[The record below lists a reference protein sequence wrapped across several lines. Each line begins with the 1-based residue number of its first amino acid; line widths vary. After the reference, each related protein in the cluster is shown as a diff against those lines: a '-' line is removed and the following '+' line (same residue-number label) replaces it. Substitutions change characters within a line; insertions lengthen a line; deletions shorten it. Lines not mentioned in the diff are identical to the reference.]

1 MTSTFKIP
9 ELGDG
14 DISGIVVALA
24 VKVGDTVHCGDS
36 LVEVETEKA
45 VLEIPAEIDGV
56 VEGFMVSLE
65 QEVKQGE
72 DFISIKP
79 LAKTD
84 TKAVRDTGKGTEG
97 EAELET
103 NVATAVETEIE
114 IEGEA
119 KRTETPE
126 PQTTPPASQA
136 SESSTDNLSQSQNT
150 ATAPHNKNRQCL
162 PAGPATRRLAR
173 ELGVDLANIS
183 GSGHRGRIDKAA
195 VKAFAKQALQQ
206 QATQSSGNP
215 IQLPPLPDLNAFGPN
230 TRQPMSGIQKAT
242 SRNISHSA
250 TRIPHAY
257 LQRRID
263 ITQLEQGRQQHK
275 AHLKSEGCS
284 LTLTALL
291 CKIIGLAN
299 AQHPIFNSC
308 LDEHSDEIIY
318 REQINVGIAVDTPRG
333 LLVPVINDIAS
344 QSVKDIAGAITQLS
358 EKARAGKLQPADMKG
373 GSVTLSN
380 LGGLGASA
388 VFPIVNWPEVAI
400 LGVGAGE
407 WTPTYVD
414 GDISK
419 APEPRLIMPLTLAF
433 DHRVINGADGA
444 RYLDTLAELCENPFL
459 VMVG

>member
-1 MTSTFKIP
+1 MTSIFKIP

-14 DISGIVVALA
+14 DITGIVVALA
-24 VKVGDTVHCGDS
+24 VNIGDTVRCGDS

-45 VLEIPAEIDGV
+45 ILEIPAEIDGV
-56 VEGFMVSLE
+56 VEGFLVRLE

-72 DFISIKP
+72 GFISIVP
-79 LAKTD
+79 LNKGDAKA
-84 TKAVRDTGKGTEG
+84 AVKTERTEG
-97 EAELET
+97 PAQQ
-103 NVATAVETEIE
+103 VA
-114 IEGEA
+114 
-119 KRTETPE
+119 
-126 PQTTPPASQA
+126 PPAPQID
-136 SESSTDNLSQSQNT
+136 EDSTPDKSPRQNT
-150 ATAPHNKNRQCL
+150 TVLPQSNNRQCL

-173 ELGVDLANIS
+173 ELGVDLADIS
-183 GSGHRGRIDKAA
+183 GSGHRGRLDKAA
-195 VKAFAKQALQQ
+195 VKAFAKQALKQQ
-206 QATQSSGNP
+206 QTQSSLTQ
-215 IQLPPLPDLNAFGPN
+215 IQATPLPNLDAFGPN
-230 TRQPMSGIQKAT
+230 TRQPMTGIQKAT
-242 SRNISHSA
+242 ARNMSHA
-250 TRIPHAY
+250 AARIPHAY

-275 AHLKSEGCS
+275 AQLKSEGCT

-299 AQHPIFNSC
+299 ARHPIFNSC
-308 LDEHSDEIIY
+308 LDEQSEEIIY

-333 LLVPVINDIAS
+333 LLVPVINDVS
-344 QSVKDIAGAITQLS
+344 RQSVKDIAGAITRLS

-407 WTPTYVD
+407 WTPSYVD
-414 GDISK
+414 GDIS
-419 APEPRLIMPLTLAF
+419 APPQPRLIMPLTLAF

-444 RYLDTLAELCENPFL
+444 RYLDTIAELCEKPFL
-459 VMVG
+459 LMVG

>member
-1 MTSTFKIP
+1 MTSIFKIP

-14 DISGIVVALA
+14 DISGIVVALT

-45 VLEIPAEIDGV
+45 ILEIPSEIDGV
-56 VEGFMVSLE
+56 VEGFMVNLE

-79 LAKTD
+79 LAKAD
-84 TKAVRDTGKGTEG
+84 AKA
-97 EAELET
+97 
-103 NVATAVETEIE
+103 AVETEN
-114 IEGEA
+114 A
-119 KRTETPE
+119 DKPAPQAAPPE
-126 PQTTPPASQA
+126 QA
-136 SESSTDNLSQSQNT
+136 VSPEQ
-150 ATAPHNKNRQCL
+150 TAPQGIEASTPDLSLQQSTAVIPQNKRSQCL

-173 ELGVDLANIS
+173 ELGVDLSEIS
-183 GSGHRGRIDKAA
+183 SSGHRGRLDKAA
-195 VKAFAKQALQQ
+195 VKAFAKHALKQQ
-206 QATQSSGNP
+206 QAQSGIAP
-215 IQLPPLPDLNAFGPN
+215 IPATPLPDLSTFGPN
-230 TRQPMSGIQKAT
+230 TRQPMTGIQKAT
-242 SRNISHSA
+242 SRNIRHSA

-275 AHLKSEGCS
+275 AQLKSEGCS

-308 LDEHSDEIIY
+308 LDEQSEEIIY
-318 REQINVGIAVDTPRG
+318 REQINIGIAVDTPRG

-344 QSVKDIAGAITQLS
+344 QSVKDIAGAITGLS

-388 VFPIVNWPEVAI
+388 VFPIINWPEVAI

>member
-79 LAKTD
+79 LTKSDGKTATDKGADKGED
-84 TKAVRDTGKGTEG
+84 TEVS
-97 EAELET
+97 AELKIES
-103 NVATAVETEIE
+103 ATKSTENS
-114 IEGEA
+114 A
-119 KRTETPE
+119 
-126 PQTTPPASQA
+126 PQATPPAPKA
-136 SESSTDNLSQSQNT
+136 SEAGTANLSQSENT
-150 ATAPHNKNRQCL
+150 ATTPHSKNRQCL

-242 SRNISHSA
+242 SRNMRHAA

-275 AHLKSEGCS
+275 AHLKSEGCN

-308 LDEHSDEIIY
+308 LDEHSEEIIY

-344 QSVKDIAGAITQLS
+344 QSVKEIAGAITQLS

>member
-1 MTSTFKIP
+1 MTSIFKIP

-79 LAKTD
+79 LAKAD
-84 TKAVRDTGKGTEG
+84 TKAVIETENTDKPAPQAASPEQTAPQAN
-97 EAELET
+97 EASTPELKQQQS
-103 NVATAVETEIE
+103 TAVIPQN
-114 IEGEA
+114 
-119 KRTETPE
+119 KR
-126 PQTTPPASQA
+126 
-136 SESSTDNLSQSQNT
+136 N
-150 ATAPHNKNRQCL
+150 QCL

-206 QATQSSGNP
+206 QPSQSSGNP
-215 IQLPPLPDLNAFGPN
+215 IQLAPLPDLNAFGPN
-230 TRQPMSGIQKAT
+230 TRQPMTGIQKAT

-275 AHLKSEGCS
+275 AHLKSEGCN

-308 LDEHSDEIIY
+308 LDEHSEEIIY
-318 REQINVGIAVDTPRG
+318 REKINVGIAVDTPRG

-344 QSVKDIAGAITQLS
+344 QSVKEIAGAITQLS

-388 VFPIVNWPEVAI
+388 VFPIINWPEVAI

-459 VMVG
+459 VIVS

>member
-1 MTSTFKIP
+1 MTSIFKIP

-24 VKVGDTVHCGDS
+24 VKVGDTVRCGDS

-45 VLEIPAEIDGV
+45 ILEIPAEIDGV
-56 VEGFMVSLE
+56 VEGFMVNLE

-79 LAKTD
+79 LAKND
-84 TKAVRDTGKGTEG
+84 EKA
-97 EAELET
+97 
-103 NVATAVETEIE
+103 AVETENAE
-114 IEGEA
+114 KPA
-119 KRTETPE
+119 PQAAPPE
-126 PQTTPPASQA
+126 PTAPQVDEAS
-136 SESSTDNLSQSQNT
+136 TVDISQQQNT
-150 ATAPHNKNRQCL
+150 NTTTAPQSKSSQCL

-173 ELGVDLANIS
+173 ELGVDLSKIS

-206 QATQSSGNP
+206 QPTQGSIAQ
-215 IQLPPLPDLNAFGPN
+215 IQLAPLPDLSAFGPN
-230 TRQPMSGIQKAT
+230 TRQPMTGIQKAT
-242 SRNISHSA
+242 SRNMSHAA

-275 AHLKSEGCS
+275 AQLKNEGCS

-308 LDEHSDEIIY
+308 LDERSEEIIY

-333 LLVPVINDIAS
+333 LVVPVINDIAS
-344 QSVKDIAGAITQLS
+344 KSVKDIAGAITGLS

-414 GDISK
+414 GDIGK
-419 APEPRLIMPLTLAF
+419 APEPRLMMPLTLAF
-433 DHRVINGADGA
+433 DHRIINGADGA
-444 RYLDTLAELCENPFL
+444 RYLDTLTELCENPFL
-459 VMVG
+459 VMVS

>member
-1 MTSTFKIP
+1 MTSIFKIP

-24 VKVGDTVHCGDS
+24 VKVGDTVRCGDS

-45 VLEIPAEIDGV
+45 ILEIPAEIDGV

-79 LAKTD
+79 LAKAD
-84 TKAVRDTGKGTEG
+84 AK
-97 EAELET
+97 
-103 NVATAVETEIE
+103 TAVETEN
-114 IEGEA
+114 
-119 KRTETPE
+119 TEKPAPQAAPPE
-126 PQTTPPASQA
+126 PTAPQVEEAS
-136 SESSTDNLSQSQNT
+136 TVDISQQQNT
-150 ATAPHNKNRQCL
+150 STTTAPQRKSSQCL

-173 ELGVDLANIS
+173 ELGVDLSEIS
-183 GSGHRGRIDKAA
+183 GSGHRGRLDKAA
-195 VKAFAKQALQQ
+195 VKAFAKQALKQQ
-206 QATQSSGNP
+206 QTQSS
-215 IQLPPLPDLNAFGPN
+215 LPKTQTQTQATPLPDLDAFGPN
-230 TRQPMSGIQKAT
+230 TRQPMTGIQKAT

-275 AHLKSEGCS
+275 AQLKSEGCS
-284 LTLTALL
+284 LTLTSLL

-308 LDEHSDEIIY
+308 LDEQSEEIIY
-318 REQINVGIAVDTPRG
+318 REQINIGIAVDTPRG
-333 LLVPVINDIAS
+333 LLVPVINDVAK
-344 QSVKDIAGAITQLS
+344 QSVKDIAGAITRLS

-444 RYLDTLAELCENPFL
+444 RYLDTIAELCEKPFL
-459 VMVG
+459 LMVS

>member
-1 MTSTFKIP
+1 MTSIFKIP

-79 LAKTD
+79 LTKSDGKTATDKGADKGKD
-84 TKAVRDTGKGTEG
+84 TEESAELKTEG
-97 EAELET
+97 
-103 NVATAVETEIE
+103 ATKSTENP
-114 IEGEA
+114 A
-119 KRTETPE
+119 
-126 PQTTPPASQA
+126 PQATPPAPKA
-136 SESSTDNLSQSQNT
+136 SELGTANLSQSQNT
-150 ATAPHNKNRQCL
+150 ETTPHSKNRQCL

-242 SRNISHSA
+242 SRNMRHAA

-318 REQINVGIAVDTPRG
+318 REQINVGIAVDTARG
-333 LLVPVINDIAS
+333 LLVPVINDIAN

-459 VMVG
+459 VMVN

>member
-1 MTSTFKIP
+1 MTSIFKIP

-14 DISGIVVALA
+14 DISGIVVALT
-24 VKVGDTVHCGDS
+24 VKAGDTVHCGDS

-45 VLEIPAEIDGV
+45 ILEIPAEIDGV

-65 QEVKQGE
+65 QEVKQGN
-72 DFISIKP
+72 DFISIKQ
-79 LAKTD
+79 LAKADAKAAIETKNTD
-84 TKAVRDTGKGTEG
+84 KPAPQVASPEQTAPQVK
-97 EAELET
+97 EASTPELKQQQS
-103 NVATAVETEIE
+103 TAVIPQN
-114 IEGEA
+114 
-119 KRTETPE
+119 KRT
-126 PQTTPPASQA
+126 
-136 SESSTDNLSQSQNT
+136 
-150 ATAPHNKNRQCL
+150 QCL

-173 ELGVDLANIS
+173 ELGVDLSEIS
-183 GSGHRGRIDKAA
+183 SSGHRGRLDKAA

-206 QATQSSGNP
+206 QPSQSSGNP

-230 TRQPMSGIQKAT
+230 TRQPMTGIQKAT
-242 SRNISHSA
+242 SRNINHSV

-275 AHLKSEGCS
+275 AQLKSEGCS

-299 AQHPIFNSC
+299 AQHPMFNSC
-308 LDEHSDEIIY
+308 LDEQSEEIIY
-318 REQINVGIAVDTPRG
+318 REQINIGIAVDTPRG

-344 QSVKDIAGAITQLS
+344 HSVKDIAGAITQLS

-407 WTPTYVD
+407 WTPTYID

>member
-1 MTSTFKIP
+1 MTSIFKIP

-24 VKVGDTVHCGDS
+24 VKIGDTVRCGDS

-45 VLEIPAEIDGV
+45 ILEIPAEIDGV
-56 VEGFMVSLE
+56 VEGFLVSLE

-72 DFISIKP
+72 GFISITP
-79 LAKTD
+79 LAKSD
-84 TKAVRDTGKGTEG
+84 A
-97 EAELET
+97 
-103 NVATAVETEIE
+103 
-114 IEGEA
+114 
-119 KRTETPE
+119 ETPVKTRCTE
-126 PQTTPPASQA
+126 KTVEQETPSTRQANEDSTHGKSQQQSTTVIPQ
-136 SESSTDNLSQSQNT
+136 STS
-150 ATAPHNKNRQCL
+150 RQCL

-173 ELGVDLANIS
+173 ELGVDLADIS
-183 GSGHRGRIDKAA
+183 TSGHRGRLDKAA
-195 VKAFAKQALQQ
+195 VKAFAKQALKQQ
-206 QATQSSGNP
+206 QTQSG
-215 IQLPPLPDLNAFGPN
+215 LPKTQTQTQATPLPNLDAFGQN

-242 SRNISHSA
+242 ARNMSHAA

-275 AHLKSEGCS
+275 AQLKSEGCS

-291 CKIIGLAN
+291 CKIISLAN
-299 AQHPIFNSC
+299 ARHPIFNSC
-308 LDEHSDEIIY
+308 LDEQSEEIIY

-333 LLVPVINDIAS
+333 LVVPVINDIS
-344 QSVKDIAGAITQLS
+344 SKSVKDIAGAITGLS

-414 GDISK
+414 GDISET
-419 APEPRLIMPLTLAF
+419 PEPRLMMPLTLAF

-444 RYLDTLAELCENPFL
+444 RYLDTIAELCENPFL
-459 VMVG
+459 VMVS

>member
-1 MTSTFKIP
+1 MTSIFKIP

-14 DISGIVVALA
+14 DIIGIVVALA
-24 VKVGDTVHCGDS
+24 VNIGDTVRCGDS

-45 VLEIPAEIDGV
+45 ILEIPAEIDGV

-72 DFISIKP
+72 DFISIKA
-79 LAKTD
+79 LAKADAKTVID
-84 TKAVRDTGKGTEG
+84 TEN
-97 EAELET
+97 AEKPAPQ
-103 NVATAVETEIE
+103 VAASVTKVDEVSTPNTSQQQSTAALTS
-114 IEGEA
+114 GN
-119 KRTETPE
+119 
-126 PQTTPPASQA
+126 S
-136 SESSTDNLSQSQNT
+136 N
-150 ATAPHNKNRQCL
+150 QCL

-173 ELGVDLANIS
+173 ELGVDLADIS
-183 GSGHRGRIDKAA
+183 ASGHRGRLDKAA

-206 QATQSSGNP
+206 QPTQGSITQTQAT
-215 IQLPPLPDLNAFGPN
+215 PLPNLDAFGPN
-230 TRQPMSGIQKAT
+230 TRQPMTGIQKAT
-242 SRNISHSA
+242 SRNMTHAA

-275 AHLKSEGCS
+275 AQLKSEGCS

-308 LDEHSDEIIY
+308 LDEQSEEIIY

-333 LLVPVINDIAS
+333 LVVPVINDISS
-344 QSVKDIAGAITQLS
+344 QSIKDIAGAITGLS

-400 LGVGAGE
+400 LGVAAGE

-414 GDISK
+414 GDIDK
-419 APEPRLIMPLTLAF
+419 APQPRLIMPLTLAF

-444 RYLDTLAELCENPFL
+444 RYLDTIAELCENPFL

>member
-1 MTSTFKIP
+1 MTSIFKIP

-14 DISGIVVALA
+14 DISGIVVALT

-45 VLEIPAEIDGV
+45 ILEIPAEIDGV

-79 LAKTD
+79 LAKADAKAAIETEDTD
-84 TKAVRDTGKGTEG
+84 KPAPQAVSPEQAASSEQTAPQVN
-97 EAELET
+97 EASTPDLSQQQS
-103 NVATAVETEIE
+103 TAVIPQN
-114 IEGEA
+114 
-119 KRTETPE
+119 KR
-126 PQTTPPASQA
+126 
-136 SESSTDNLSQSQNT
+136 N
-150 ATAPHNKNRQCL
+150 QCL

-173 ELGVDLANIS
+173 ELGVDLSEIS
-183 GSGHRGRIDKAA
+183 SSGHRGRLDKAT
-195 VKAFAKQALQQ
+195 VKAFAKQALNQK
-206 QATQSSGNP
+206 QAQSGIAP
-215 IQLPPLPDLNAFGPN
+215 IPATHLPDLNAFGPN
-230 TRQPMSGIQKAT
+230 TRQPMTGIQKAT
-242 SRNISHSA
+242 SRNINHSA

-275 AHLKSEGCS
+275 AQLKSEGCS

-308 LDEHSDEIIY
+308 LDEQSEEIIY
-318 REQINVGIAVDTPRG
+318 REQINIGIAVDTPRG
-333 LLVPVINDIAS
+333 LLVPVINDVAK
-344 QSVKDIAGAITQLS
+344 QSVKDIAGAITRLS

-373 GSVTLSN
+373 GSITLSN

-414 GDISK
+414 GDISQ
-419 APEPRLIMPLTLAF
+419 APQPRLIMPLTLAF

-444 RYLDTLAELCENPFL
+444 RYLDTLAELCEQPFL
-459 VMVG
+459 LMIS

>member
-1 MTSTFKIP
+1 MTSIFKIP

-14 DISGIVVALA
+14 DITGIVVALA
-24 VKVGDTVHCGDS
+24 VNIGDTVRCGDS

-45 VLEIPAEIDGV
+45 ILEIPSEIDGV
-56 VEGFMVSLE
+56 VEGFLVSLE

-72 DFISIKP
+72 GFISIVP
-79 LAKTD
+79 LAKGD
-84 TKAVRDTGKGTEG
+84 AK
-97 EAELET
+97 
-103 NVATAVETEIE
+103 TAVKTE
-114 IEGEA
+114 
-119 KRTETPE
+119 RTEEPAKQEATSVPKIDEASTPDKS
-126 PQTTPPASQA
+126 PQ
-136 SESSTDNLSQSQNT
+136 QNT
-150 ATAPHNKNRQCL
+150 TAIPKSNGSQCL

-173 ELGVDLANIS
+173 ELGVDLADIS
-183 GSGHRGRIDKAA
+183 SSGHRGRIDKAA
-195 VKAFAKQALQQ
+195 VKAFAKQALKQQ
-206 QATQSSGNP
+206 QTQGSIAQTPAT
-215 IQLPPLPDLNAFGPN
+215 PLPNLDAFGPN

-242 SRNISHSA
+242 ARNMSHA
-250 TRIPHAY
+250 AVRIPHAY

-275 AHLKSEGCS
+275 VQLKSEGCT

-299 AQHPIFNSC
+299 ARHPIFNSC
-308 LDEHSDEIIY
+308 LDEQNEAIIY

-333 LLVPVINDIAS
+333 LLVPVINDVAK
-344 QSVKDIAGAITQLS
+344 QSVKDIAQAITRLS
-358 EKARAGKLQPADMKG
+358 EKARAGKLQPTEMKG

-407 WTPTYVD
+407 WIPTYVD
-414 GDISK
+414 GDISQ
-419 APEPRLIMPLTLAF
+419 APQPRLIMPLTLAF

-444 RYLDTLAELCENPFL
+444 RYLDSIAKLCEKPFL
-459 VMVG
+459 LMVG

>member
-1 MTSTFKIP
+1 MTSIFKIP

-24 VKVGDTVHCGDS
+24 VKVGDTVRCGDS

-45 VLEIPAEIDGV
+45 ILEIPAEIDGV
-56 VEGFMVSLE
+56 VEGVMVNLE

-79 LAKTD
+79 LAKND
-84 TKAVRDTGKGTEG
+84 EKA
-97 EAELET
+97 
-103 NVATAVETEIE
+103 AVETEN
-114 IEGEA
+114 
-119 KRTETPE
+119 TEKPAPQAAPPE
-126 PQTTPPASQA
+126 PTAPQVDEAS
-136 SESSTDNLSQSQNT
+136 TVDISQQQNT
-150 ATAPHNKNRQCL
+150 NTTTAPQSKSSQCL

-173 ELGVDLANIS
+173 ELGVDLSKIS

-206 QATQSSGNP
+206 QPTQGGIAQ
-215 IQLPPLPDLNAFGPN
+215 IQLAPLPNLSAFGPN
-230 TRQPMSGIQKAT
+230 TRQPMTGIQKAT
-242 SRNISHSA
+242 SRNMSHAA

-275 AHLKSEGCS
+275 AQLKNEGCS

-308 LDEHSDEIIY
+308 LDERSEEIIY

-333 LLVPVINDIAS
+333 LVVPVINDIS
-344 QSVKDIAGAITQLS
+344 SKSVKDIAGAITGLS

-414 GDISK
+414 GDISQ
-419 APEPRLIMPLTLAF
+419 APQPRLIMPLTLAF

-444 RYLDTLAELCENPFL
+444 RYLDTIAELCENPFL
-459 VMVG
+459 VMVS

>member
-1 MTSTFKIP
+1 MTAIFKIP

-14 DISGIVVALA
+14 DITGIVVALA
-24 VKVGDTVHCGDS
+24 VNIGDTVRCGDS

-65 QEVKQGE
+65 QEVKQGD
-72 DFISIKP
+72 DFISIVP
-79 LAKTD
+79 LAKAD
-84 TKAVRDTGKGTEG
+84 AMP
-97 EAELET
+97 AP
-103 NVATAVETEIE
+103 AIETETENAAKPAVPSAPQIN
-114 IEGEA
+114 EA
-119 KRTETPE
+119 STPDLNQ
-126 PQTTPPASQA
+126 PQSTTAMAPA
-136 SESSTDNLSQSQNT
+136 NGG
-150 ATAPHNKNRQCL
+150 QCL

-173 ELGVDLANIS
+173 ELGVDLSKIS
-183 GSGHRGRIDKAA
+183 GSGHRGRLDKAA
-195 VKAFAKQALQQ
+195 VKAFAKQALTQQ
-206 QATQSSGNP
+206 QTQSSIAP
-215 IQLPPLPDLNAFGPN
+215 TQAPALPNLKAFGPN
-230 TRQPMSGIQKAT
+230 TRQPMTGIQKAT
-242 SRNISHSA
+242 SRNMSHA
-250 TRIPHAY
+250 AARIPHAY

-275 AHLKSEGCS
+275 AQLKSEGCS

-291 CKIIGLAN
+291 CKIIALAN
-299 AQHPIFNSC
+299 AKHPIFNSC
-308 LDEHSDEIIY
+308 LDEQSEDIIY

-333 LLVPVINDIAS
+333 LLVPVINDIS
-344 QSVKDIAGAITQLS
+344 NKSVKDIAGAITGLS

-414 GDISK
+414 GDIS
-419 APEPRLIMPLTLAF
+419 APPEPRLIMPLTLAF

-444 RYLDTLAELCENPFL
+444 RYLDTIAELCEQPFL
-459 VMVG
+459 LMVS

>member
-79 LAKTD
+79 LTKSDGKTATDKGADKGKD
-84 TKAVRDTGKGTEG
+84 TEVSAELKTEG
-97 EAELET
+97 T
-103 NVATAVETEIE
+103 TKSTENP
-114 IEGEA
+114 A
-119 KRTETPE
+119 
-126 PQTTPPASQA
+126 PQAAPPAPKA
-136 SESSTDNLSQSQNT
+136 SEPGTANLSQSQNT
-150 ATAPHNKNRQCL
+150 ATTPHSKNRQCL

-242 SRNISHSA
+242 SRNMRHAA

-275 AHLKSEGCS
+275 AHLKSEGCN

-308 LDEHSDEIIY
+308 LDEHSEEIIY

-344 QSVKDIAGAITQLS
+344 QSVKEIAGAITQLS

-407 WTPTYVD
+407 WTPTYTD

-419 APEPRLIMPLTLAF
+419 VPEPRLIMPLTLAF

-444 RYLDTLAELCENPFL
+444 RYLDSIAELCENPFL

>member
-1 MTSTFKIP
+1 MTSIFKIP

-14 DISGIVVALA
+14 DIIGIVVALA
-24 VKVGDTVHCGDS
+24 VNIGDTVRCGDS

-45 VLEIPAEIDGV
+45 ILEIPAEIDGL
-56 VEGFMVSLE
+56 VEGFMVNLE
-65 QEVKQGE
+65 QEVKQGQ

-79 LAKTD
+79 LAKAD
-84 TKAVRDTGKGTEG
+84 AMP
-97 EAELET
+97 AI
-103 NVATAVETEIE
+103 ETEDTQ
-114 IEGEA
+114 
-119 KRTETPE
+119 KPTPQAAPPPSHVNE
-126 PQTTPPASQA
+126 DSTP
-136 SESSTDNLSQSQNT
+136 DLSQQQSTT
-150 ATAPHNKNRQCL
+150 ALTPANSSQCL

-173 ELGVDLANIS
+173 ELGVDLSKIS

-195 VKAFAKQALQQ
+195 VKAFAKQALNQQ
-206 QATQSSGNP
+206 QAQSS
-215 IQLPPLPDLNAFGPN
+215 IVQTQATPLPNLDAFGPN
-230 TRQPMSGIQKAT
+230 TRQPMTGIQKAT
-242 SRNISHSA
+242 SRNMTHAA

-275 AHLKSEGCS
+275 AQLKSEGCS

-299 AQHPIFNSC
+299 ARHPIFNSC
-308 LDEHSDEIIY
+308 LDEQGEEIIY

-333 LLVPVINDIAS
+333 LLVPVINDISS
-344 QSVKDIAGAITQLS
+344 QSVKDIAGAITGLS
-358 EKARAGKLQPADMKG
+358 EKARAGKLQPAEMKG

-380 LGGLGASA
+380 LGGLGASV

-419 APEPRLIMPLTLAF
+419 APEPRLMMPLTLGF

-444 RYLDTLAELCENPFL
+444 RYLDTIAELCENPFL
-459 VMVG
+459 VMVS

>member
-1 MTSTFKIP
+1 MTSIFKIP

-14 DISGIVVALA
+14 DISGIVVALT
-24 VKVGDTVHCGDS
+24 VKAGDTVHCGDS

-45 VLEIPAEIDGV
+45 ILEIPAEIDGV

-79 LAKTD
+79 LAKAD
-84 TKAVRDTGKGTEG
+84 AKA
-97 EAELET
+97 AI
-103 NVATAVETEIE
+103 ETED
-114 IEGEA
+114 A
-119 KRTETPE
+119 DKTAL
-126 PQTTPPASQA
+126 QVASQEQTAPQVNEA
-136 SESSTDNLSQSQNT
+136 STPNISQQQST
-150 ATAPHNKNRQCL
+150 ATTQQNKRNQCL

-173 ELGVDLANIS
+173 ELGVDLADIS
-183 GSGHRGRIDKAA
+183 TSGHRGRLDKAA
-195 VKAFAKQALQQ
+195 VKAFAKQALKQQ
-206 QATQSSGNP
+206 QAQSS
-215 IQLPPLPDLNAFGPN
+215 IAQTQATPLPNLDAFGPN
-230 TRQPMSGIQKAT
+230 TRQPMTGIQKAT
-242 SRNISHSA
+242 SHNISHSA

-275 AHLKSEGCS
+275 AQLKREGCS

-299 AQHPIFNSC
+299 IQHPMFNSC
-308 LDEHSDEIIY
+308 LDEQSEEIIY
-318 REQINVGIAVDTPRG
+318 REQINIGIAVDTPRG
-333 LLVPVINDIAS
+333 LLVPVINDVSS
-344 QSVKDIAGAITQLS
+344 QSVKDIAGAITRLS

-414 GDISK
+414 GDIGK
-419 APEPRLIMPLTLAF
+419 APEPRLMMPLTLAF

-459 VMVG
+459 VIVG

>member
-1 MTSTFKIP
+1 MTSIFKIP

-14 DISGIVVALA
+14 DITGIVVALA
-24 VKVGDTVHCGDS
+24 VNIGDTVRCGDS

-45 VLEIPAEIDGV
+45 ILEIPAEIDGV
-56 VEGFMVSLE
+56 VEGFLVSLE

-72 DFISIKP
+72 GFISIKP
-79 LAKTD
+79 MAKGD
-84 TKAVRDTGKGTEG
+84 TKVAVKPE
-97 EAELET
+97 
-103 NVATAVETEIE
+103 
-114 IEGEA
+114 
-119 KRTETPE
+119 RTEE
-126 PQTTPPASQA
+126 PTQQVTPPAPQVDKDSASDKSQQHTTA
-136 SESSTDNLSQSQNT
+136 IPQSNSS
-150 ATAPHNKNRQCL
+150 QCL

-173 ELGVDLANIS
+173 ELGVNLADIS
-183 GSGHRGRIDKAA
+183 SGGHRGRIDKAA
-195 VKAFAKQALQQ
+195 VKAFAKQALKQQ
-206 QATQSSGNP
+206 QAQSS
-215 IQLPPLPDLNAFGPN
+215 LPKTQTQTQATPLPNLDAFGPN
-230 TRQPMSGIQKAT
+230 TRQPMTGIQKAT
-242 SRNISHSA
+242 ARNISHA
-250 TRIPHAY
+250 AARIPHAY

-275 AHLKSEGCS
+275 AQLKREGCS

-299 AQHPIFNSC
+299 ARHPIFNSC
-308 LDEHSDEIIY
+308 LDEQNDEIIY

-333 LLVPVINDIAS
+333 LVVPVINDVSS
-344 QSVKDIAGAITQLS
+344 QSVKDIAGAITRLS
-358 EKARAGKLQPADMKG
+358 EKARAGKLQPTEMKG

-414 GDISK
+414 GDIS
-419 APEPRLIMPLTLAF
+419 APPQPRLIMPLTLAF

-444 RYLDTLAELCENPFL
+444 RYLDTIAELCENPFL
-459 VMVG
+459 VMVS

>member
-1 MTSTFKIP
+1 
-9 ELGDG
+9 
-14 DISGIVVALA
+14 
-24 VKVGDTVHCGDS
+24 
-36 LVEVETEKA
+36 
-45 VLEIPAEIDGV
+45 
-56 VEGFMVSLE
+56 MVSLE

-79 LAKTD
+79 LAKSDGKTATD
-84 TKAVRDTGKGTEG
+84 KGADKGEDTEVS
-97 EAELET
+97 AELKIAG
-103 NVATAVETEIE
+103 ATKSTENP
-114 IEGEA
+114 A
-119 KRTETPE
+119 
-126 PQTTPPASQA
+126 PQATPPAPKA
-136 SESSTDNLSQSQNT
+136 SEPDTDNLSQSQNT

-230 TRQPMSGIQKAT
+230 TRQPLTGIQKAT

-344 QSVKDIAGAITQLS
+344 QSVKEIAGAITQLS

-459 VMVG
+459 VMVN

>member
-1 MTSTFKIP
+1 MTSIFKIP

-24 VKVGDTVHCGDS
+24 VKIGDTVRCGDS

-45 VLEIPAEIDGV
+45 ILEIPAEIDGV
-56 VEGFMVSLE
+56 VEGVMVNLE

-79 LAKTD
+79 LAKANA
-84 TKAVRDTGKGTEG
+84 K
-97 EAELET
+97 
-103 NVATAVETEIE
+103 TAVETENAE
-114 IEGEA
+114 KPTPQA
-119 KRTETPE
+119 APPE
-126 PQTTPPASQA
+126 P
-136 SESSTDNLSQSQNT
+136 
-150 ATAPHNKNRQCL
+150 TAPQVDEASTADISQQQSTAVIPQSKSSPCL

-173 ELGVDLANIS
+173 ELGVDLSKIS

-206 QATQSSGNP
+206 QPIQSSIAQ
-215 IQLPPLPDLNAFGPN
+215 IQLAPLPNLNAFGPN
-230 TRQPMSGIQKAT
+230 TRQPMTGIQKAT
-242 SRNISHSA
+242 SRNMSHAA

-275 AHLKSEGCS
+275 AQLKSEGCS

-308 LDEHSDEIIY
+308 LDECSEEIIY

-333 LLVPVINDIAS
+333 LVVPVINDIS
-344 QSVKDIAGAITQLS
+344 SKSVKDIAGAITGLS

-414 GDISK
+414 GDIGK
-419 APEPRLIMPLTLAF
+419 APEPRLMMPLTLAF

>member
-1 MTSTFKIP
+1 MTSIFKIP

-24 VKVGDTVHCGDS
+24 VKVGDTVRCGDS

-45 VLEIPAEIDGV
+45 ILEIPAEIDGMVEV
-56 VEGFMVSLE
+56 VMVNLE

-84 TKAVRDTGKGTEG
+84 AKV
-97 EAELET
+97 
-103 NVATAVETEIE
+103 AVETENAE
-114 IEGEA
+114 KPA
-119 KRTETPE
+119 PQAAPPE
-126 PQTTPPASQA
+126 PTAPQVDEAS
-136 SESSTDNLSQSQNT
+136 TVDISQQQNT
-150 ATAPHNKNRQCL
+150 NTNTTTAPQSKSSQCL

-173 ELGVDLANIS
+173 ELGVDLSKIS
-183 GSGHRGRIDKAA
+183 GSGHRGCIDKAA

-206 QATQSSGNP
+206 QPTQGSIAQ
-215 IQLPPLPDLNAFGPN
+215 IQLAPLPDLSAFGPN
-230 TRQPMSGIQKAT
+230 TRQPMTGIQKAT
-242 SRNISHSA
+242 SRNMSHAA

-275 AHLKSEGCS
+275 AQLKNEGCS

-308 LDEHSDEIIY
+308 LDERSEEIIY

-333 LLVPVINDIAS
+333 LLVPVINDIS
-344 QSVKDIAGAITQLS
+344 SKSVKDIAGAITGLS

-414 GDISK
+414 GDIGK
-419 APEPRLIMPLTLAF
+419 APEPRLMMPLTLAF

-444 RYLDTLAELCENPFL
+444 RYLDTLTELCENPFL
-459 VMVG
+459 VMVS

>member
-1 MTSTFKIP
+1 MTSIFKIP

-14 DISGIVVALA
+14 DITGIVVALA
-24 VKVGDTVHCGDS
+24 VNIGDTVRCGDS

-45 VLEIPAEIDGV
+45 ILEIPSEIDGV
-56 VEGFMVSLE
+56 VEGFLVSLE

-72 DFISIKP
+72 SFISIVP
-79 LAKTD
+79 LAKGD
-84 TKAVRDTGKGTEG
+84 AK
-97 EAELET
+97 
-103 NVATAVETEIE
+103 TAVKT
-114 IEGEA
+114 GCTDKPA
-119 KRTETPE
+119 QQVTPSA
-126 PQTTPPASQA
+126 PQANEDSTPDKSPQ
-136 SESSTDNLSQSQNT
+136 QNT
-150 ATAPHNKNRQCL
+150 TAIPQSNKSQCL

-173 ELGVDLANIS
+173 ELGVDLSEIS
-183 GSGHRGRIDKAA
+183 RSGHRGRIDKAA
-195 VKAFAKQALQQ
+195 VKAFAKQVLKQQ
-206 QATQSSGNP
+206 QSQSSGT
-215 IQLPPLPDLNAFGPN
+215 QTQVTPLPDLSAFGPN
-230 TRQPMSGIQKAT
+230 TRQPMTGIQKAT
-242 SRNISHSA
+242 SRNISHAA

-275 AHLKSEGCS
+275 AQLKSEGCT

-291 CKIIGLAN
+291 CKIIGLTN
-299 AQHPIFNSC
+299 ARHPIFNSC
-308 LDEHSDEIIY
+308 LDEQSEEIIY

-333 LLVPVINDIAS
+333 LLVPVINDVAK
-344 QSVKDIAGAITQLS
+344 QSVKDIAGAITRLS
-358 EKARAGKLQPADMKG
+358 EKARAGKLQPAEMKG

-414 GDISK
+414 GDIS
-419 APEPRLIMPLTLAF
+419 APPQPRLIMPLTLAF

-444 RYLDTLAELCENPFL
+444 RYLDTIAELCEKPFL
-459 VMVG
+459 LMVG